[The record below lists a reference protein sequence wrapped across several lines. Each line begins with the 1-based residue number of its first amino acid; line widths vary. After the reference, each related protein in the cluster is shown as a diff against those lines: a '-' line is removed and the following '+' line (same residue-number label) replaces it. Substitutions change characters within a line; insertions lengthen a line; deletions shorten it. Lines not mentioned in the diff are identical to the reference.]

1 MNGREGSGQ
10 EARLRCQWAR
20 KLKPTLA
27 WAGMLCEH
35 PNQKKINSPPP
46 RPPKLLVRSFYFPN
60 YFEVRISG
68 LA

>member
-20 KLKPTLA
+20 KLKSTLA

-35 PNQKKINSPPP
+35 PNQKKINTPPSPPDP
-46 RPPKLLVRSFYFPN
+46 QN
-60 YFEVRISG
+60 YLSG
-68 LA
+68 LFIFPITLKSEYPG